1 MIGSALANVF
11 DALEY
16 LDDKG
21 LVTVDTPAVGD
32 ERAYVWQEIR
42 DKLQIDAAYFH
53 GNIPVVYFKEL
64 QTVDDDYLWDL
75 HRSLWNHNRAPLLIA
90 VLPQEVRVYNC
101 FAPPQRDSG
110 RLMAE
115 NIAPLK
121 QAVQQVTNV
130 LELRRELSQYRRR
143 EIVSG
148 RFARIQ
154 QGEFNR
160 EQRVDNR
167 LLENLRHVRRQLI
180 DDGLPEPVTK

>member
-64 QTVDDDYLWDL
+64 QTVDDDYLWGL

-101 FAPPQRDSG
+101 FAPPQLDAAQIKDEGSV
-110 RLMAE
+110 
-115 NIAPLK
+115 P
-121 QAVQQVTNV
+121 T
-130 LELRRELSQYRRR
+130 
-143 EIVSG
+143 
-148 RFARIQ
+148 
-154 QGEFNR
+154 
-160 EQRVDNR
+160 
-167 LLENLRHVRRQLI
+167 
-180 DDGLPEPVTK
+180 